1 MSCDDYRTPGAMAE
15 YVAVPE
21 RILYKLPDTVT
32 YAQAAVV
39 EPLSVAVHAVAV
51 SRLRLGDRAVI
62 VGAGTI
68 GLLLT
73 QVVKAAGVTELI
85 VADLDEDKLKVA
97 ERLGATCVVN
107 SSKENVA
114 AVVAARTDGRG
125 ADIAFEAV
133 GITAT
138 LNTAIDSV
146 RTGGSVVMVGNIA
159 QKTELPL
166 QKCVTRQIDLQGS
179 CASSGEYDVCLN
191 MIGHKMV
198 DADSIISKV
207 VPLAQGGEW
216 FDRLH
221 DAEPGL
227 IKVVLEP

>member
-1 MSCDDYRTPGAMAE
+1 M
-15 YVAVPE
+15 
-21 RILYKLPDTVT
+21 
-32 YAQAAVV
+32 
-39 EPLSVAVHAVAV
+39 
-51 SRLRLGDRAVI
+51 I

-146 RTGGSVVMVGNIA
+146 DASGRVVIIDTMA
-159 QKTELPL
+159 QK
-166 QKCVTRQIDLQGS
+166 K
-179 CASSGEYDVCLN
+179 
-191 MIGHKMV
+191 
-198 DADSIISKV
+198 
-207 VPLAQGGEW
+207 
-216 FDRLH
+216 
-221 DAEPGL
+221 
-227 IKVVLEP
+227 

>member
-1 MSCDDYRTPGAMAE
+1 M
-15 YVAVPE
+15 
-21 RILYKLPDTVT
+21 
-32 YAQAAVV
+32 
-39 EPLSVAVHAVAV
+39 
-51 SRLRLGDRAVI
+51 I

-97 ERLGATCVVN
+97 ERARSHLRRELLQGECG
-107 SSKENVA
+107 SRGGR
-114 AVVAARTDGRG
+114 RTDGRG

-198 DADSIISKV
+198 DADQYYQ
-207 VPLAQGGEW
+207 QGCAFSTG
-216 FDRLH
+216 R
-221 DAEPGL
+221 
-227 IKVVLEP
+227 